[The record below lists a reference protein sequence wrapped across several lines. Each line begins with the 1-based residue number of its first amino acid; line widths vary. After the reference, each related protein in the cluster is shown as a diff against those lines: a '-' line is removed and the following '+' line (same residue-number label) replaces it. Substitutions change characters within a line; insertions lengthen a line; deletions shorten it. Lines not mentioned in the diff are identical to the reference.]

1 MTRRQLWV
9 WRGLEVEVK
18 LKVELEE
25 GVEEVHHHWLLT
37 VWPWWQRRGVGRTV
51 ACCPGSE

>member
-1 MTRRQLWV
+1 M